1 MSKLIYKTERKESF
15 KSKLIKLGFN
25 LFPAYRG
32 TGAFVTFISADWKEI
47 HIKLGLTWRTRN
59 YVGTVFGGSTYGAL
73 DPMYMIQL
81 INILGNDYV
90 VWDMAAN
97 IKFTKPI
104 KKKVYARFLITD
116 ELIENIKQK
125 ISVDKKYVV
134 NLPISF
140 HDNEGVVYAEVEK
153 VIYIADKQYY
163 KNKNN

>member
-1 MSKLIYKTERKESF
+1 MSKSIYKTERKENF

-32 TGAFVTFISADWKEI
+32 TGAFVTFISDDWKEI

-81 INILGNDYV
+81 INILGADYV

-97 IKFTKPI
+97 IKFIKPI

-116 ELIENIKQK
+116 ELIESIRQK
-125 ISVDKKYVV
+125 ISLDKKYVV

-140 HDNEGVVYAEVEK
+140 QDKDGVVYAEVEK
-153 VIYIADKQYY
+153 VIYIADKEYY
-163 KNKNN
+163 KNKNK